1 MHGKATTNVLIL
13 FNLCISHCEAPG
25 SVKSLNVTASSNDSI
40 EVNWQAP
47 ESQCEVTSYT
57 VTHTLTLLDQC
68 MPMNEYELI
77 TTVDTNI
84 KIDDLESFSTYKV
97 AVQANSSNERG
108 PVEYVET
115 ATQEMG
121 KFYNTGRF

>member
-1 MHGKATTNVLIL
+1 M
-13 FNLCISHCEAPG
+13 FNFCISHCEAPG
-25 SVKSLNVTASSNDSI
+25 SVKSLSVTASSDDSI

-77 TTVDTNI
+77 TTVDTHI
-84 KIDDLESFSTYKV
+84 KIDDLESYTTYEV
-97 AVQANSSNERG
+97 TVQARSGNESG
-108 PVEYVET
+108 LVEYVET
-115 ATQEMG
+115 VTQEMG
-121 KFYNTGRF
+121 RF